1 MRTQVS
7 RNPDRTDHVADGPWR
22 RIHPALVGL
31 FALYACLVVY
41 WAWEGGDPY
50 YNNDEPRHLTT
61 GAFWCDFLRELP
73 FDDPVGF
80 AKRYFVQY
88 PNLGLL
94 AGPPLFPMVEGL
106 AFRIGGVSAASASA
120 VMAVFMAVFLVGW
133 WLWIREYM
141 DEVAA
146 VWATLLAALV
156 SDVFRL
162 SGHVMLEVPLLA
174 WMTVAVVTFRS
185 YLRTERSGRLWLA
198 CGAVTAA
205 MLTRF
210 HAPIV
215 LGPLLVQFVVSG
227 KWQLLRRGGFWL
239 PVLVGAG
246 ICGAYCAFSMSY
258 YHTWHTFLDR
268 SGFAAPGRLAR
279 DVAASLG
286 WAPSVIGLAG
296 VLGALALP
304 RLRRCYP
311 WPLAAWVGASVVMW
325 LSITIRPVRYL
336 VYAWPAMVAL
346 GIWTLFALADRM
358 RLRNLAHGLAALAV
372 VVAAW
377 QIHVSRRPGLEGYG
391 NAAAEAMAASQ
402 TRRIF
407 FHGRQDG
414 SFIWNVRR
422 NDPELAYTVFRA
434 SKTLSTGEPVVMK
447 DFQALAESPEQILA
461 RLDGLGVDVVVSED
475 KPEIDAPPYHTFMN
489 LLSSERFVP
498 IGQVDLRN
506 SDGRIQARRLTLY
519 RYRSAAP
526 ASKRITIPLTALGPG
541 AELEVDLSR
550 PLRGWRGG
558 GVTAAVPEGVAN

>member
-1 MRTQVS
+1 V
-7 RNPDRTDHVADGPWR
+7 
-22 RIHPALVGL
+22 
-31 FALYACLVVY
+31 C

-94 AGPPLFPMVEGL
+94 ASPPLFPMVEGL
-106 AFRIGGVSAASASA
+106 AFRIGGVSAASARA
-120 VMAVFMAVFLVGW
+120 VMAAFMVVFLVGW

-141 DEVAA
+141 DETAA

-185 YLRTERSGRLWLA
+185 YLRTERSGRLWAA

-215 LGPLLVQFVVSG
+215 LGPLLVQLVVSRQ
-227 KWQLLRRGGFWL
+227 WHLLRRGGFWL

-246 ICGAYCAFSMSY
+246 ICGAYCGINMRY
-258 YHTWHTFLDR
+258 YHTWHTLLER
-268 SGFAAPGRLAR
+268 SGFAPPGELAR
-279 DVAASLG
+279 GIAASVG
-286 WAPSVIGLAG
+286 WAPAAIGLVGLVG
-296 VLGALALP
+296 VPVLP
-304 RLRRCYP
+304 LLRRYRRRNGRRGRRPLPGAVAVPLVSRSYP
-311 WPLAAWVGASVVMW
+311 WPLAAWIGATVVMW
-325 LSITIRPVRYL
+325 FWITYRPVRFL

-346 GIWTLFALADRM
+346 GTYTLFALADRM
-358 RLRNLAHGLAALAV
+358 RIHGLAHGLAALAV
-372 VVAAW
+372 AVAAW
-377 QIHVSRRPGLEGYG
+377 QIHVARRPGLEGYG
-391 NAAAEAMAASQ
+391 QVAAEAMAASQ

-414 SFIWNVRR
+414 SFIWNVRQG
-422 NDPELAYTVFRA
+422 DPNLAYAVFRA

-447 DFQALAESPEQILA
+447 DFRPLVESREQILA
-461 RLDGLGVDVVVSED
+461 LLDGLGVDVVVSED
-475 KPEIDAPPYHTFMN
+475 QPEIDEPPYRTFMN
-489 LLSSERFVP
+489 LLSSERFEP

-519 RYRSAAP
+519 RYHRTAP
-526 ASKRITIPLTALGPG
+526 ASTRVAIPLTALGPG
-541 AELEVDLSR
+541 AELSVDLSR
-550 PLRGWRGG
+550 PLRGWRSG
-558 GVTAAVPEGVAN
+558 GVTAAVSEGVVD